1 MKINIK
7 SIAKAV
13 LILVFLTVLPVM
25 GRQMIPSEFFRAFSM
40 QGGFD
45 LMDLLNRVALIGV
58 TMSVLVVLRGH
69 VEKSSAGYL
78 ALSAVWKVFWLFM
91 VFFALGLGHPETL
104 GLAALGGK
112 TEAVENSVIFDFR
125 LFAGLATAIVVLM
138 IVRSVLQFQETN
150 PTVTSQESKS
160 NPNAPTDETLLATS

>member
-1 MKINIK
+1 MNVNVK
-7 SIAKAV
+7 SVVKAV
-13 LILVFLTVLPVM
+13 LILVILTVLPVI
-25 GRQMIPSEFFRAFSM
+25 GQQMIPPEFFRSFTI

-45 LMDLLNRVALIGV
+45 LMDFLNRIALTGV
-58 TMSVLVVLRGH
+58 IMAVLVVLRGH
-69 VEKSSAGYL
+69 VKKASAGYL

-112 TEAVENSVIFDFR
+112 AEAVENSVTFDFR

-138 IVRSVLQFQETN
+138 IVRSVIMFQER
-150 PTVTSQESKS
+150 K
-160 NPNAPTDETLLATS
+160 

>member
-1 MKINIK
+1 MKINTK

-13 LILVFLTVLPVM
+13 LVLIFLTVLPAM
-25 GRQMIPSEFFRAFSM
+25 GRQMIPPEFFRTFSI

-45 LMDLLNRVALIGV
+45 LMDLLNRIALIGV
-58 TMSVLVVLRGH
+58 AMSVLVVLRGH
-69 VEKSSAGYL
+69 VEKASAGYL

-91 VFFALGLGHPETL
+91 IFFALGLGHPETL

-112 TEAVENSVIFDFR
+112 SEAAENFVIFDFR

-138 IVRSVLQFQETN
+138 IVRSVIIFQETKSK
-150 PTVTSQESKS
+150 VTSQESKS
-160 NPNAPTDETLLATS
+160 NPNISTGET